1 MQSVF
6 IIKKCFSII
15 IAIID
20 NVNKGKTEAF
30 LMIVRCSGS
39 HSITG

>member
-6 IIKKCFSII
+6 IIKKCFSIV

-20 NVNKGKTEAF
+20 NVKEGKTEAF
-30 LMIVRCSGS
+30 LMMVRCSGS
-39 HSITG
+39 HSVTG